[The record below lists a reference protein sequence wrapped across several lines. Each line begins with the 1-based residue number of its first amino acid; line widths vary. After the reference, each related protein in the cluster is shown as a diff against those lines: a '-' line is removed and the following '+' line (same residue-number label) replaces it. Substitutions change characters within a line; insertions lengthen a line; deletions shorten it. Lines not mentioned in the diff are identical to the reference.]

1 MIRYVSVNFQYLN
14 DLSKLVS
21 SDYKENNLKNQL
33 ATPRSHI
40 NIFKSLIKLRE
51 KQVLQEG
58 SFESLVD
65 DNLLIY
71 KREYQGKQLFVV
83 LNLGQNDQEVNLS
96 SKFPNI
102 PETIRVSVS
111 SLNSD
116 LIEGWVKE
124 FIILNLSTDSCSFFQ
139 VMWSARINQS
149 KFLRI
154 QL

>member
-1 MIRYVSVNFQYLN
+1 
-14 DLSKLVS
+14 
-21 SDYKENNLKNQL
+21 
-33 ATPRSHI
+33 
-40 NIFKSLIKLRE
+40 
-51 KQVLQEG
+51 
-58 SFESLVD
+58 
-65 DNLLIY
+65 
-71 KREYQGKQLFVV
+71 
-83 LNLGQNDQEVNLS
+83 LS

>member
-1 MIRYVSVNFQYLN
+1 MINRNT
-14 DLSKLVS
+14 VS
-21 SDYKENNLKNQL
+21 SDYKEHNLKNQL

-40 NIFKSLIKLRE
+40 NIFKSLIKLRQ
-51 KQVLQEG
+51 KKVLQEG

-71 KREYQGKQLFVV
+71 KREYQGKQLYVV

-116 LIEGWVKE
+116 LIEG
-124 FIILNLSTDSCSFFQ
+124 
-139 VMWSARINQS
+139 
-149 KFLRI
+149 
-154 QL
+154 